1 MSNLKQ
7 RVVWMWTNTKVYTYK
22 TWDFFYVIFL
32 IVPLW
37 NVNFV
42 DDDILWQY
50 QEVGSELHFN
60 I

>member
-1 MSNLKQ
+1 
-7 RVVWMWTNTKVYTYK
+7 MWANTKVYTYIK
-22 TWDFFYVIFL
+22 HEIFYVIFL

-42 DDDILWQY
+42 DDDIVWEY